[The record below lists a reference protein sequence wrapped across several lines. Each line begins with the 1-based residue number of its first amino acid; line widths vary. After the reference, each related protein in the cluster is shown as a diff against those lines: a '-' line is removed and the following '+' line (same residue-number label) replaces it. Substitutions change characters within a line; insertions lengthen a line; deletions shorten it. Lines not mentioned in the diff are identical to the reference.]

1 MPSIKLKKSSKRYR
15 TDPEL
20 RRSVGR
26 AAPGSVERLQYLE
39 ALVNELCVT
48 NLIDYKQQIVANLGN
63 FAHDPRNCPQLISLD
78 VHLILLEIIREH
90 LQIALS
96 PSSQKKSAA
105 ASAKLVSLAVAGI
118 CNLVTSSQN
127 LRLRFSHNPQE
138 LSPVLNCLQSPTLE
152 AGTLV
157 NCLTVFVHLCAPSV
171 HLREQDCVFFEPNC
185 STTAFHTSIR
195 NHFPAVRF
203 GMTILT
209 IHRFLSLVRYH
220 PSRCLAN
227 QVRFCY
233 ASQHCSNTDMSL
245 SNNSSRLTSTMVVP
259 LASQFAPSTTVF
271 EQPTNPSLEL
281 RRLFSLNLVSLPSSH
296 QAKSAVLSPASRSDR
311 SPVGPVKWMSVWAAL
326 SKARLTGL
334 VVSTALAGCALA
346 APSPLVCEAFL
357 AHPATSLLALG
368 VGTMLTSAS
377 ANSINQIM
385 EVQYDGLMKRT
396 RMRPLVRKLISP
408 VGASVFASTTAALG
422 LSILYVGTNSLVA
435 SMAAGNLLLYT
446 CVYTPLKRVSQVNT
460 WVGSLVGAIPP
471 LMGWAAATGSLHT
484 GSLVL
489 ACLLYAWQFPHF
501 MSLSWLARR
510 EYAQAGYVMTA
521 NVTPQRARAAALRHS
536 LLASLICFLG
546 AGGESAGQ
554 VSWSG
559 GLAAAPFNAMLVY
572 YAMRFYSTPLENAG
586 AVCSAARGLFRVS
599 LLHLPAVMTVLL
611 VCSHCGFAT
620 G

>member
-118 CNLVTSSQN
+118 CNLITSSQN

-138 LSPVLNCLQSPTLE
+138 LSPVLNCMQSPALE

-195 NHFPAVRF
+195 NHFPAVVEFAR
-203 GMTILT
+203 GLLAGNTEDPRLRNLATIFLT
-209 IHRFLSLVRYH
+209 DS
-220 PSRCLAN
+220 CGDT
-227 QVRFCY
+227 C
-233 ASQHCSNTDMSL
+233 
-245 SNNSSRLTSTMVVP
+245 
-259 LASQFAPSTTVF
+259 
-271 EQPTNPSLEL
+271 
-281 RRLFSLNLVSLPSSH
+281 
-296 QAKSAVLSPASRSDR
+296 AKSAVLSPASRSDR

-396 RMRPLVRKLISP
+396 RMRPLVRKLIGP

-554 VSWSG
+554 VSWCG
-559 GLAAAPFNAMLVY
+559 GLVAAPFNAMLVY
-572 YAMRFYSTPLENAG
+572 YAVRFYSTPLENAG